1 MTRGGSG
8 RGRIPHRITAV
19 AAVLLALAVAL
30 AAGSPATRAAAA
42 DPAGGDGMP
51 GTASATAQALKLNPT
66 FASLSLGITV
76 GFSAADYTNRVAR
89 AESRALDLGQIG
101 ATLAAEG
108 CDGGNPTLPADQQ
121 PQPLRTDSRD
131 PKAAQGYS
139 EQEAWAPII
148 TKSVRASSAPDG
160 EAETS
165 AVALGDGRTVSVIG
179 AGSRAQAHVVDGATR
194 EALGTADVAG
204 LDLAGL
210 VQMRGLRWEAVHRS
224 GRQAH
229 AEGRFSIGSLTIGGA
244 SVPTSDPSTA
254 FAAANAVLAPVGIQL
269 VAPKV
274 RVAEGVVSV
283 DPLAIAVVPS
293 ATRDGIT
300 RPVLEAA
307 YPLRKALADALLQA
321 SCSTAS
327 FLTIAD
333 LLVGSVTGSGSFAL
347 QLGGVQATSGVV
359 RTTSF
364 LRPLPAPAPDVA
376 PLGVGTRD
384 LANPVLAPR
393 ATTSAT
399 PAPEGA
405 PVRSNPPA
413 VAPRAA
419 AVALPAARTAGERG
433 GALAVVG
440 LTGLLLMLSAA
451 EADRRL
457 LRRWQRTIPL
467 ED

>member
-1 MTRGGSG
+1 MSG
-8 RGRIPHRITAV
+8 RVRHRNTAL
-19 AAVLLALAVAL
+19 AAAVAL
-30 AAGSPATRAAAA
+30 AAVLAAASPATSGAAAA

-51 GTASATAQALKLNPT
+51 GTALATAQALKLNPT

-108 CDGGNPTLPADQQ
+108 CDGGDPTLPADQQ

-139 EQEAWAPII
+139 EQETWAPVV

-160 EAETS
+160 EARTS
-165 AVALGDGRTVSVIG
+165 AVSLGDGRTVSIDG
-179 AGSRAQAHVVDGATR
+179 AASRARAHVVDGATR

-204 LDLAGL
+204 LDLAGVVHL
-210 VQMRGLRWEAVHRS
+210 RGLRWEAVHRS

-229 AEGRFSIGSLTIGGA
+229 AEGRFSIGSLTIGGVP
-244 SVPTSDPSTA
+244 VPTSDPSAA
-254 FAAANAVLAPVGIQL
+254 FAAANAALAPLGIGL

-274 RVAEGVVSV
+274 RVADGVVSV
-283 DPLAIAVVPS
+283 DPLAVAVVPS
-293 ATRDGIT
+293 AARDGFT

-307 YPLRKALADALLQA
+307 YPVRKALADALLQA
-321 SCSTAS
+321 SCKTAS

-347 QLGGVQATSGVV
+347 QLGGVQATSGAVS
-359 RTTSF
+359 TASF
-364 LRPLPAPAPDVA
+364 LQPLPAAAPDAA
-376 PLGVGTRD
+376 PPGGETVD
-384 LANPVLAPR
+384 LADPVPPPSD
-393 ATTSAT
+393 TTSAAPP
-399 PAPEGA
+399 PAGA
-405 PVRSNPPA
+405 PGEANPPA

-419 AVALPAARTAGERG
+419 EVALPAAHTTGERG

-440 LTGLLLMLSAA
+440 LTGLLLLLGAA

-457 LRRWQRTIPL
+457 MRRWRRTIPT